1 MISRPEPMS
10 AAAAAS
16 LFRSAVDGKSIAE
29 VLDRIMECAKGQAP
43 DFAGLDDK
51 ERAKL
56 QLEYR
61 RLVLSYGIGR
71 ARAQGLVCF
80 ELDLGDLSTLDGCVA
95 AMQAIAANQHEMT
108 TEQARDLRETVTAAA
123 SILRSRAGEAILE
136 EIESAGGIVEFAGVG
151 ESRESILGRI
161 GRRLEGDDHRGN

>member
-29 VLDRIMECAKGQAP
+29 VLDRIMECAEGDAP
-43 DFAGLDDK
+43 DFAGLEDK
-51 ERAKL
+51 ERARL

-80 ELDLGDLSTLDGCVA
+80 KLDLGDLGTLDGCVA

-108 TEQARDLRETVTAAA
+108 TEQSRDLRATVLA
-123 SILRSRAGEAILE
+123 SAQILRSQAGESLLTAIE
-136 EIESAGGIVEFAGVG
+136 EHGARSLLLGADMTPDEAADYV
-151 ESRESILGRI
+151 REHLSDHGR
-161 GRRLEGDDHRGN
+161 N